1 MRKSLVVLL
10 LGVALT
16 ACGTDDGHDGHAPAT
31 STVSTRAEPS
41 GNVEPSGD
49 AMDVTEADSG
59 QQRSLRVGRQLIVT
73 LAANPST
80 GYGWR
85 LAALDQNVLRQ
96 AGEPDYR
103 PDADRP
109 IAPGSG
115 GTAVWTF
122 VGNAPGVT
130 ELALEYARPW
140 EHGVEPAQ
148 KFTLRVEV
156 K

>member
-10 LGVALT
+10 LGVALA
-16 ACGTDDGHDGHAPAT
+16 ACGTDDGHEGHTPAT
-31 STVSTRAEPS
+31 STVITDAEPS

-49 AMDVTEADSG
+49 AMHVTEADSG
-59 QQRSLRVGRQLIVT
+59 QQRSLSVGGQLIVT
-73 LAANPST
+73 LPSNPST

-85 LAALDQNVLRQ
+85 LAALDQSVLRP

-103 PDADRP
+103 PNADRP

-115 GTAVWTF
+115 GSAMWTF
-122 VGNAPGVT
+122 VGNAAGVT

>member
-10 LGVALT
+10 FGVVLAG
-16 ACGTDDGHDGHAPAT
+16 CGTDDHEGHTPAT
-31 STVSTRAEPS
+31 STASATTQR
-41 GNVEPSGD
+41 SGD

-59 QQRSLRVGRQLIVT
+59 QNRELRTGQRLVVT
-73 LAANPST
+73 LPANPST

-85 LAALDQNVLRQ
+85 LAALDQNVLRPE
-96 AGEPDYR
+96 GEPDYR

-122 VGNAPGVT
+122 VGNAAGVT

-156 K
+156 E

>member
-10 LGVALT
+10 LGVVVA
-16 ACGTDDGHDGHAPAT
+16 ACGTDGGHEGHPPAT
-31 STVSTRAEPS
+31 STNAEPT

-49 AMDVTEADSG
+49 AVDVTEANSG
-59 QQRSLRVGRQLIVT
+59 QNRSLRTGQQLIVT

-85 LAALDQNVLRQ
+85 LAALDQGVLRPE
-96 AGEPDYR
+96 GEPDYR
-103 PDADRP
+103 PDPDRP

-122 VGNAPGVT
+122 VGNAAGVT
-130 ELALEYARPW
+130 ELALEYARSW

-156 K
+156 E

>member
-10 LGVALT
+10 FGVVLA
-16 ACGTDDGHDGHAPAT
+16 ACGTDDHEGHTPAT
-31 STVSTRAEPS
+31 STVSATTQP
-41 GNVEPSGD
+41 PGD

-59 QQRSLRVGRQLIVT
+59 QNRALRTGQQLIVT
-73 LAANPST
+73 LPANPST

-85 LAALDQNVLRQ
+85 LAALDQNVLRPE
-96 AGEPDYR
+96 GEPDYR

-115 GTAVWTF
+115 GSAVWTF
-122 VGNAPGVT
+122 VGNAAGVT